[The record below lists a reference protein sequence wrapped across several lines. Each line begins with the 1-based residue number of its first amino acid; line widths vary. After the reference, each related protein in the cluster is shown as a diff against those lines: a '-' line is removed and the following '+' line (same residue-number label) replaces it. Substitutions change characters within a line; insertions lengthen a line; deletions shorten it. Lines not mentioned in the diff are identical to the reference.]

1 MTGSIPGK
9 RKGSFILSSVIIL
22 CVISCL
28 LPIIYVLAISTSS
41 KRAILA
47 GEVGLLPVEFNLDAY
62 AAILKTD
69 SIIHSLIFTA
79 ILTVV
84 FTFLAMTMT
93 LFAAYPLTKSRLR
106 GVNVI
111 LLLMIFTMYFGGGII
126 PEYMLLKGLH
136 LTNTEWVLIL
146 PGVISVFNLII
157 LKSFILSLPQGL
169 EESAYIDGCSDFGI
183 LFKIVLPLSMPVIAT
198 LVLFYAVGRWNGFQ
212 DALMFISKPE
222 LYPIQLVLYQIMTG
236 LSDSEVMKEGTGQTN
251 MVSESI
257 KSASIIFA
265 TLPIVAVYP
274 FLQKYFVSGVMIGA
288 VKG

>member
-1 MTGSIPGK
+1 MA
-9 RKGSFILSSVIIL
+9 SFAISAVIIL
-22 CVISCL
+22 SVISCL
-28 LPIIYVLAISTSS
+28 LPIIYVLAVSTSS

-47 GEVGLLPVEFNLDAY
+47 GEVGLFPVEFNLDAY
-62 AAILKTD
+62 AAILKTN
-69 SIIHSLIFTA
+69 SIVHSLVYTI

-84 FTFLAMTMT
+84 FTFLAMLLT
-93 LFAAYPLTKSRLR
+93 LFAAYPLTKDRLR
-106 GVNVI
+106 GRSLI

-136 LTNTEWVLIL
+136 LRNTAWVLIL
-146 PGVISVFNLII
+146 PGAVSVFNLII
-157 LKSFILSLPQGL
+157 LRSFILSLPQGL

-198 LVLFYAVGRWNGFQ
+198 LVLFYAVWRWNGFQ
-212 DALMFISKPE
+212 DALMFISKPD

-236 LSDSEVMKEGTGQTN
+236 LSESEVMKEGTSQTQ

-274 FLQKYFVSGVMIGA
+274 FLQKYFVSGVMLGA